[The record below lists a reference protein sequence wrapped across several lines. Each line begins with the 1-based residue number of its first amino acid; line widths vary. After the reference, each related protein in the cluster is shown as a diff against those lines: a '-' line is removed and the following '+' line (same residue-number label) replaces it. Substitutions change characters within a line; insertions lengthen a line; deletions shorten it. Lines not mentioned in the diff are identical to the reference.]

1 MGQAGEKY
9 EKNMECAKTM
19 KEERDLVKKAKRGDA
34 DAFAGLYEQIYKDLY
49 HFALYTLKNAQDA
62 EDAVSETVMDAFSS
76 IRKLRS
82 DTAFSAWIFRILS
95 NKCNQKIREYCLLR
109 EKTVPEQ
116 AWESTP
122 SDPWGNETEEY
133 IEVRKSFFELAEE
146 ERMIVGMHIFL
157 GYKTR
162 EIAEILNMNENT
174 VRSKESRAIQKMGN
188 RLKDLR

>member
-1 MGQAGEKY
+1 
-9 EKNMECAKTM
+9 MECAKTM

-95 NKCNQKIREYCLLR
+95 NKCNQKRREYGLLR